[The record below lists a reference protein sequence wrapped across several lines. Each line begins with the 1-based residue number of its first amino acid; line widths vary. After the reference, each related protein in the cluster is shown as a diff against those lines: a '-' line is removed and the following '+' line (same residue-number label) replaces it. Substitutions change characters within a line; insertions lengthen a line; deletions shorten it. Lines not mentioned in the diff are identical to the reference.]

1 MSEFYFSAATFHF
14 FWGGV
19 PGGPPRS
26 RKAPPDLASP
36 PPPLPSAES
45 SSSDLASRQTCLGAL
60 FSCLKRKNGNGYF
73 PPHLFSLYFWAPTF
87 SKLTLGPSLE
97 AAKGIEKEEKGERKE
112 RQRRCVRRPPPP
124 PPRVFP
130 RPLHLLLLLSRWF
143 RFPFPFFFSL
153 WPPIPGI
160 RIKIGLSVVFL
171 PLFVARAHFT
181 GRYQHFFDDL
191 FQLWAVKE
199 IIPQYRRLLTSVDLD

>member
-73 PPHLFSLYFWAPTF
+73 SSHLFSLYFWAPTF
-87 SKLTLGPSLE
+87 RKLTLGPSLE

-143 RFPFPFFFSL
+143 RFPFPL
-153 WPPIPGI
+153 
-160 RIKIGLSVVFL
+160 LLL
-171 PLFVARAHFT
+171 PLAPDSWHQDQNRTLRRVPATFCRSRPFHRPVPT
-181 GRYQHFFDDL
+181 L
-191 FQLWAVKE
+191 F
-199 IIPQYRRLLTSVDLD
+199 R